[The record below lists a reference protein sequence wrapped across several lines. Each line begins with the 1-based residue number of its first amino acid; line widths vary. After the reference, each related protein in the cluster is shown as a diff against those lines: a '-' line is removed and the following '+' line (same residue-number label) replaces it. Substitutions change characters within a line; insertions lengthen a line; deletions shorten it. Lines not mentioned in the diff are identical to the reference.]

1 MISEFIRRC
10 HYRESVSVLVEVDG
24 ELEPRELNH
33 NQVSVNIASALRIRI
48 RCCFGSGIRDGEEIR
63 TRDPGSQIIF
73 PKAEKQLFGSKIL

>member
-33 NQVSVNIASALRIRI
+33 NQVRVI
-48 RCCFGSGIRDGEEIR
+48 FFSGADP
-63 TRDPGSQIIF
+63 DPG
-73 PKAEKQLFGSKIL
+73 LKIL

>member
-33 NQVSVNIASALRIRI
+33 NQVRVIISAVLRIRI
-48 RCCFGSGIRDGEEIR
+48 RDPVLFWPLDPESGSGMGNKS
-63 TRDPGSQIIF
+63 GSVIWVEHPRSF
-73 PKAEKQLFGSKIL
+73 VRKL